1 MMVMLGACLVAGGSP
16 EPSAVIAGW
25 ISSLI
30 RTAEPLPVSDL
41 YADPGKWMAELRET
55 LGAERYAVL
64 HESGVTMTAEEI
76 LEFVRAQVD
85 PGATRNTARG

>member
-1 MMVMLGACLVAGGSP
+1 
-16 EPSAVIAGW
+16 
-25 ISSLI
+25 
-30 RTAEPLPVSDL
+30 
-41 YADPGKWMAELRET
+41 MAELRET

-85 PGATRNTARG
+85 PGATRNTGRG